1 MTSKTPNEIL
11 PGPTA
16 AASSKRRSV
25 RWLWIAGPL
34 LILAAFGWEWLSTR
48 GKAETDNAY
57 VKAERVMIA
66 PQVAGRVV
74 AVLVN
79 ENEAVKQGQLLFRI
93 DPEPLRIAVDA
104 AQAKLD
110 QVSDSTGANRASVQE
125 ADSTLRGAE
134 DSLRWAQEDYARQSS
149 LVKQGLVARKAA
161 DDALHVLNGAR
172 AARDAA
178 LAAREK
184 SRMTLGGKAGAPA
197 EQLPEY
203 RAALAALEK
212 AKLDLQHA
220 DVTAPVTGVVATHD
234 LQVGEYLNVG
244 QVAMP
249 LVALAPVWIEAN
261 FKETDLRR
269 MRVGQTAKFRVDS
282 FPGVVWSARVA
293 SISPASGSEFSVL
306 PAQNASGNWVKIVQR
321 IPVRLELTQEPANA
335 PLLRAGMSA
344 DVTVDISNDPQT
356 PRTAAR

>member
-1 MTSKTPNEIL
+1 MTSKTPNEVL
-11 PGPTA
+11 VGPTA
-16 AASSKRRSV
+16 AATGKRQSL

-34 LILAAFGWEWLSTR
+34 LIAMLFGWEWWSHR

-57 VKAERVMIA
+57 VKAEHVMIA
-66 PQVAGRVV
+66 PQVGGRVV
-74 AVLVN
+74 AVLVA
-79 ENEAVKQGQLLFRI
+79 ENQAVERGQLLFRI

-104 AQAKLD
+104 AQARLD
-110 QVSDSTGANRASVQE
+110 QVANTTGANRASVHE
-125 ADSTLRGAE
+125 ADSALRGAE
-134 DSLRWAQEDYARQSS
+134 DSLRWAQEDYARQLS
-149 LVKQGLVARKAA
+149 LLKQGVGIRKSV

-172 AARDAA
+172 AARDTA

-184 SRMTLGGKAGAPA
+184 SQMTLGGSAGARG

-212 AKLDLQHA
+212 AELDLQHA

-234 LQVGEYLNVG
+234 LQVGEYINVG

-249 LVALAPVWIEAN
+249 LVALSPVWIEAN

-269 MRVGQTAKFRVDS
+269 MRVGQSAKLRVDS
-282 FPGVVWSARVA
+282 FPGLEWSARVA

-321 IPVRLELTQEPANA
+321 IPVRLELTHFPADA
-335 PLLRAGMSA
+335 PQLRAGMSA
-344 DVTVDISNDPQT
+344 DVTVDISNNPKA

>member
-1 MTSKTPNEIL
+1 MTSKTPNEIS
-11 PGPTA
+11 PSQA
-16 AASSKRRSV
+16 AAMPSTRRSR

-34 LILAAFGWEWLSTR
+34 LVLALFGWEWLAGR

-74 AVLVN
+74 EVAVG

-104 AQAKLD
+104 AQARLD
-110 QVSDSTGANRASVQE
+110 QVADSTGANRASVHE
-125 ADSTLRGAE
+125 ADSALRGAE
-134 DSLRWAQEDYARQSS
+134 DALHWAQEDYARQVS
-149 LVKQGLVARKAA
+149 LLKQGVGIRKAV

-172 AARDAA
+172 ATRDSAIAA
-178 LAAREK
+178 QEK
-184 SRMTLGGKAGAPA
+184 SRMTFGGQEGAPA

-203 RAALAALEK
+203 RAALATLER
-212 AKLDLQHA
+212 AQLDLQHA
-220 DVTAPVTGVVATHD
+220 DVRAPVAGVVATHD
-234 LQVGEYLNVG
+234 LQVGEYLSLG

-249 LVALAPVWIEAN
+249 LVALSPVWIEAN
-261 FKETDLRR
+261 FKETDLQK
-269 MRVGQTAKFRVDS
+269 MRVGQPAKLRVDS
-282 FPGVVWSARVA
+282 YPGVVWSARVA

-321 IPVRLELTQEPANA
+321 IPVRLELTQPPADA
-335 PLLRAGMSA
+335 PVLRAGMSA
-344 DVTVDISNDPQT
+344 DVTVDVSGNAK
-356 PRTAAR
+356 AALAAVR

>member
-1 MTSKTPNEIL
+1 MTSKTPNETL
-11 PGPTA
+11 PSQAA
-16 AASSKRRSV
+16 AASKKKRSN

-34 LILAAFGWEWLSTR
+34 LILAVFGWEWLSTR

-74 AVLVN
+74 EVLVS

-93 DPEPLRIAVDA
+93 DDEPLRIAVDA

-134 DSLRWAQEDYARQSS
+134 DSLRWAQEDYARQVS
-149 LVKQGLVARKAA
+149 LLKQGVGIRKAV
-161 DDALHVLNGAR
+161 DDALHVLNGAQ
-172 AARDAA
+172 ATRDSAI
-178 LAAREK
+178 AAREK

-261 FKETDLRR
+261 FKETDLRK
-269 MRVGQTAKFRVDS
+269 MRVGQPAKFRVDS
-282 FPGVVWSARVA
+282 FPGMVWSARIA

-321 IPVRLELTQEPANA
+321 IPVRLELTQAPADA

-344 DVTVDISNDPQT
+344 DVIVDISNDPQA

>member
-1 MTSKTPNEIL
+1 MTSKTPNEVL
-11 PGPTA
+11 VDPVAVA
-16 AASSKRRSV
+16 AGKRNSK
-25 RWLWIAGPL
+25 RWLWVAGPL
-34 LILAAFGWEWLSTR
+34 LIAALFGWEWLSHR

-57 VKAERVMIA
+57 VKAEHVMIA
-66 PQVAGRVV
+66 PQVGGRVV
-74 AVLVN
+74 AVLVG
-79 ENEAVKQGQLLFRI
+79 ENQAVQRGQLLFRI

-104 AQAKLD
+104 AQARLD
-110 QVSDSTGANRASVQE
+110 QVGNSTGANRATVQE
-125 ADSTLRGAE
+125 ADSSLRGAE
-134 DSLRWAQEDYARQSS
+134 DSLRWAQEDYARQAS
-149 LVKQGLVARKAA
+149 LVKRGLIARKAA

-172 AARDAA
+172 AARDSA

-184 SRMTLGGKAGAPA
+184 SRMALGGNAGARG

-212 AKLDLQHA
+212 ARLDLQHA
-220 DVTAPVTGVVATHD
+220 DVTAPVSGVVATHD

-249 LVALAPVWIEAN
+249 LVALSPVWIEAN

-269 MRVGQTAKFRVDS
+269 MRVGQSAKLKVDS
-282 FPGVVWSARVA
+282 FPGLVWSARVA

-321 IPVRLELTQEPANA
+321 IPVRLELTRSPADA

-344 DVTVDISNDPQT
+344 DVVVDVSGEVRA

>member
-1 MTSKTPNEIL
+1 MTSKTPNEQL
-11 PGPTA
+11 PTPAVATA
-16 AASSKRRSV
+16 SKRNTK

-34 LILAAFGWEWLSTR
+34 LIAALFGWEWLSHR

-57 VKAERVMIA
+57 VKAEHVMIA

-74 AVLVN
+74 EVLVN
-79 ENEAVKQGQLLFRI
+79 ENQTVEQGQLLFRI
-93 DPEPLRIAVDA
+93 DPEPLRIAVEA
-104 AQAKLD
+104 AQARLD
-110 QVSDSTGANRASVQE
+110 EVGNSTGANRASVQE
-125 ADSTLRGAE
+125 ADSSLRGAE
-134 DSLRWAQEDYARQSS
+134 DSLRWAQEDYARQAS

-172 AARDAA
+172 AARDTA

-184 SRMTLGGKAGAPA
+184 SRMALGGDAGARVQ
-197 EQLPEY
+197 QLPEY

-220 DVTAPVTGVVATHD
+220 DVTAPVAGVIATHD

-244 QVAMP
+244 QIAMP
-249 LVALAPVWIEAN
+249 LVALSPVWIEAN

-269 MRVGQTAKFRVDS
+269 MRVGQSAKLKVDS
-282 FPGVVWSARVA
+282 FPGLVWSARVA

-321 IPVRLELTQEPANA
+321 IPVRLELTQA
-335 PLLRAGMSA
+335 PTDAPQLRAGMSA
-344 DVTVDISNDPQT
+344 DVTVDVASAP
-356 PRTAAR
+356 PPARTAAR

>member
-1 MTSKTPNEIL
+1 MTSKTANEQL
-11 PGPTA
+11 VDPVAGAVPKKK
-16 AASSKRRSV
+16 SM

-34 LILAAFGWEWLSTR
+34 LIAVLFGWEWLTHR

-57 VKAERVMIA
+57 IKAEHVMVS

-74 AVLVN
+74 AVMVG
-79 ENEAVKQGQLLFRI
+79 ENQSVRQGQLLFRI

-104 AQAKLD
+104 AQARLD
-110 QVSDSTGANRASVQE
+110 QVGNSTGANRASVAE
-125 ADSTLRGAE
+125 ADSSLRGAE
-134 DSLRWAQEDYARQSS
+134 DSLRWAQEDYARQAS
-149 LVKQGLVARKAA
+149 LVKRGLVARKAA

-172 AARDAA
+172 AARDTA

-184 SRMTLGGKAGAPA
+184 SRMTLGGSAGGRA

-212 AKLDLQHA
+212 AELDLRHA
-220 DVTAPVTGVVATHD
+220 DVTAPVAGVVATHD

-244 QVAMP
+244 QVALP
-249 LVALAPVWIEAN
+249 LIAQSPVWIEAN

-269 MRVGQTAKFRVDS
+269 MRVGQSAKLKVDS
-282 FPGVVWSARVA
+282 FPGVVWTARVA

-321 IPVRLELTQEPANA
+321 IPVRLELVRSPADA

-344 DVTVDISNDPQT
+344 DVTVDVSGDARA